1 MENTLRPH
9 EFENLIQRSRS
20 NVWQSVY
27 RPIYEVYPPLRP
39 AFSIRPVV
47 QPSGVEILDPVIF
60 EQEAVEVDSNV
71 QAIQAFRNKRLRTDV
86 SWESMLNSQ
95 RVAGVRKW
103 IGIISES
110 LNSFDLGRRWNRL
123 APLGA
128 SLAEGLKDVFAGKST
143 GTIHA
148 RAGPILRYI
157 AWCHDTGG
165 TAFPLN
171 EGMIYQFM
179 SAHDHSAPTFLRSFL
194 VSLRFAHFL
203 LGLSGADE
211 VTTSP
216 RVVGRARR
224 SFLEKRKLKQK
235 DPFTCEMV
243 IAMEEFVC
251 SSNHSSRERFVLG
264 CFLLCMYMRARF
276 SDLQNITGLKAD
288 EGDANGLPLGYV
300 EGQVGRSKTSYTTE
314 RKTMYLPMT
323 SPRCGLT
330 GKDWFKAWQFAR
342 LQAGVP
348 RGEGIPTFPA
358 LTNQGWARVP
368 ITAGAAADWLRRIL
382 AALHFD
388 LSLHNLGTH
397 SAKTTTLSWA
407 AKYGTP
413 LETRQLLGYHTTG
426 GSVLVYSRDALSE
439 PLRALSSVISDIR
452 LGRFFPDN
460 TRSGYFPDRDVPE
473 RLDVG
478 FDSSSSEASSDSE
491 DSQDEEDTY
500 EDMELTEGAV
510 DSVVGEWNEHAS
522 VHELGLEDEPDMF
535 RNNSTRYIHLAAD
548 EGGSHFRCGRAV
560 NSHYVKLEV
569 APKFLSPQ
577 CKQCFRRG
585 P

>member
-1 MENTLRPH
+1 M
-9 EFENLIQRSRS
+9 F
-20 NVWQSVY
+20 
-27 RPIYEVYPPLRP
+27 
-39 AFSIRPVV
+39 F
-47 QPSGVEILDPVIF
+47 
-60 EQEAVEVDSNV
+60 
-71 QAIQAFRNKRLRTDV
+71 
-86 SWESMLNSQ
+86 
-95 RVAGVRKW
+95 
-103 IGIISES
+103 
-110 LNSFDLGRRWNRL
+110 
-123 APLGA
+123 
-128 SLAEGLKDVFAGKST
+128 
-143 GTIHA
+143 
-148 RAGPILRYI
+148 
-157 AWCHDTGG
+157 
-165 TAFPLN
+165 
-171 EGMIYQFM
+171 
-179 SAHDHSAPTFLRSFL
+179 
-194 VSLRFAHFL
+194 FL
-203 LGLSGADE
+203 LRIEFRAMS
-211 VTTSP
+211 VTDSEPNFKSRCATNQLDDA
-216 RVVGRARR
+216 V
-224 SFLEKRKLKQK
+224 
-235 DPFTCEMV
+235 V

-251 SSNHSSRERFVLG
+251 SSNHSSRERFVVG

-276 SDLQNITGLKAD
+276 SDLQNLTDLKAD
-288 EGDANGLPLGYV
+288 EGDAHGLPIGYV

-330 GKDWFKAWQFAR
+330 GKDWFKSWQLAR
-342 LQAGVP
+342 LQAAVP
-348 RGEGIPTFPA
+348 RGDGIPTFPA

-382 AALHFD
+382 TALHFD

-397 SAKTTTLSWA
+397 SAKTTTLSWT
-407 AKYGTP
+407 AKHGTP
-413 LETRQLLGYHTTG
+413 LDIRQLLGYHTIG

-460 TRSGYFPDRDVPE
+460 TRSGYFPDRDAPE

-491 DSQDEEDTY
+491 DSQDEEDNF

-510 DSVVGEWNEHAS
+510 DSVVGEWSEYSS
-522 VHELGLEDEPDMF
+522 VQALGLDAEPDMF